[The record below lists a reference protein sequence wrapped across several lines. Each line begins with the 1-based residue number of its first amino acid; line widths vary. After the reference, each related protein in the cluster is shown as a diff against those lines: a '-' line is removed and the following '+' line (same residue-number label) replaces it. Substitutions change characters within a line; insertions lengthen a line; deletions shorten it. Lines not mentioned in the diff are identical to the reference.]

1 LSDEDQAGR
10 IAVSQFERA
19 RLDRLKELQK
29 TLADK
34 KQVRQANVKQSRIN
48 QGNADLFPPNII
60 RITLQVTIEHLV
72 LGIAV
77 MSSR

>member
-10 IAVSQFERA
+10 IAVSQFDQA
-19 RLDRLKELQK
+19 RFDRLKVLK

-48 QGNADLFPPNII
+48 QGYADLF
-60 RITLQVTIEHLV
+60 
-72 LGIAV
+72 
-77 MSSR
+77 S

>member
-10 IAVSQFERA
+10 IAVAQFDQA
-19 RLDRLKELQK
+19 RFDRLKELLK

-48 QGNADLFPPNII
+48 QGQ
-60 RITLQVTIEHLV
+60 R
-72 LGIAV
+72 
-77 MSSR
+77 

>member
-10 IAVSQFERA
+10 IAVSQFERP

-48 QGNADLFPPNII
+48 QGQ
-60 RITLQVTIEHLV
+60 R
-72 LGIAV
+72 
-77 MSSR
+77 